1 MRVYRGGGGGGTA
14 FDAGKQP
21 VLLRPPLPAAPLSL
35 ERGRGPS
42 ARAQMGPTD
51 LHKAASARIARGAF
65 LFLLNA
71 SERAH
76 TRARI
81 YRHVRPRAR
90 VSFIKG
96 AGSARARIA
105 WTQKRRAC
113 LVALTIRPPTYE
125 ISRFI
130 IIPVSILSLSLSLS
144 LSPSFSLLLPPVLP
158 CVRCPPPVSSPVSA
172 ALSPC
177 ARARARLPAYRERA
191 ELCMR

>member
-144 LSPSFSLLLPPVLP
+144 LFLSASSSGSTLRPLSSSRFFS
-158 CVRCPPPVSSPVSA
+158 CVCRPFAVRASARTTASVS
-172 ALSPC
+172 
-177 ARARARLPAYRERA
+177 RTR
-191 ELCMR
+191 